1 LAQSGRA
8 DLATE
13 CPLSGVKRKSR
24 LTDEMSAYD
33 LKAGEFRL
41 MMGPTDLLGP
51 MLQGQNEA
59 QAEKMYS
66 GRTRIVPANGFLA
79 RLSR

>member
-1 LAQSGRA
+1 
-8 DLATE
+8 
-13 CPLSGVKRKSR
+13 
-24 LTDEMSAYD
+24 
-33 LKAGEFRL
+33 

-79 RLSR
+79 RLRR

>member
-1 LAQSGRA
+1 
-8 DLATE
+8 
-13 CPLSGVKRKSR
+13 
-24 LTDEMSAYD
+24 
-33 LKAGEFRL
+33 

-66 GRTRIVPANGFLA
+66 GRTRIVPAKLDL
-79 RLSR
+79 LSRALTGTCLRTQSVVDADRGKFHES

>member
-1 LAQSGRA
+1 
-8 DLATE
+8 
-13 CPLSGVKRKSR
+13 
-24 LTDEMSAYD
+24 MSAYD

-66 GRTRIVPANGFLA
+66 GRTRIVPAKLDL
-79 RLSR
+79 LSRAFHNVRFTPESGHRRMLTQ